1 MPLGGKTGKK
11 LGAQIDIINTLSMS
25 MVKIFSQLL
34 LYHIMDD
41 RYLSLSASYL
51 AIYAICSMAE
61 IDRCLYFHQLH
72 LSWPS
77 PSSL

>member
-11 LGAQIDIINTLSMS
+11 LGGQIDIINTLSMS

-41 RYLSLSASYL
+41 RYLSLSAS
-51 AIYAICSMAE
+51 
-61 IDRCLYFHQLH
+61 
-72 LSWPS
+72 
-77 PSSL
+77 